1 MRESAFLKKNTAKW
15 QEFEHLLAE
24 PQINPDHLADLFVRV
39 TDDLS
44 YARTQYPES
53 RTTAYLNNLAASI
66 HLSIY
71 RNRKEK
77 KNRFIT
83 FWKYELPNLFF
94 SVRRQFLYS
103 FLIFF
108 AAALIGGV
116 SAAHDPTFVRLILGD
131 DYVNTTLAN
140 IEKGDPLAIYKSS
153 GQVDMFLGI
162 TYNNIRVS
170 FLAFVAGIFF
180 SFGSGYLLLSNGI
193 MLGAFQY
200 FFYQK
205 GLLITSLLT
214 IWIHGTLEISAI
226 VIAGGAGL
234 VMGNSLLFPG
244 TYSRMESFKRGAKNG
259 IKIVI
264 GLVPVFIAAGFLES
278 FVTRL
283 TYWHWS
289 AKLAIIL
296 LSAFFILY
304 YFVIYPAVLNQQPE
318 SFFSRH
324 FKRTNASTQN

>member
-24 PQINPDHLADLFVRV
+24 PQINPDHLADLFVQV

-53 RTTAYLNNLAASI
+53 KTTAYLNNLAAKI

-77 KNRFIT
+77 KNRFLS
-83 FWKYELPNLFF
+83 FWKYELPDLFF

-108 AAALIGGV
+108 VAALIGAI
-116 SAAHDPTFVRLILGD
+116 SSAHDPTFVRLILGD

-140 IEKGDPLAIYKSS
+140 IEKGDPMAVYKSA

-170 FLAFVAGIFF
+170 FLTFIAGIFL

-193 MLGAFQY
+193 VLGAFQY
-200 FFYQK
+200 FFFQK
-205 GLLITSLLT
+205 GLILTSLLT

-244 TYSRMESFKRGAKNG
+244 TYSRLESFKRGAKNG
-259 IKIVI
+259 IKILL
-264 GLVPVFIAAGFLES
+264 GLIPVFIAAGFLES

-304 YFVIYPAVLNQQPE
+304 YFIIYPAMLNQKPGSQFIPP
-318 SFFSRH
+318 SPTS
-324 FKRTNASTQN
+324 